1 MFEIAF
7 FIRKAYCYHSKVYL
21 ISYVNQ
27 IYFFLSV
34 HLSVAFVAALIPGD
48 DAISMP
54 AAFK

>member
-1 MFEIAF
+1 M
-7 FIRKAYCYHSKVYL
+7 L
-21 ISYVNQ
+21 IKYTL
-27 IYFFLSV
+27 FLLV